1 MLLLSLLNGFQ
12 YIFSLGHPSWKCCY
26 FEVAWK
32 TSYYLLQLF
41 QDFKIVMYIFPSSIY
56 YPVGFLFVCFFF
68 PPPPGATCISDLQI
82 KCSALLHAT
91 FLGGEDL

>member
-68 PPPPGATCISDLQI
+68 PPPPVLPASLTYRSNV
-82 KCSALLHAT
+82 LHSSMPH
-91 FLGGEDL
+91 F